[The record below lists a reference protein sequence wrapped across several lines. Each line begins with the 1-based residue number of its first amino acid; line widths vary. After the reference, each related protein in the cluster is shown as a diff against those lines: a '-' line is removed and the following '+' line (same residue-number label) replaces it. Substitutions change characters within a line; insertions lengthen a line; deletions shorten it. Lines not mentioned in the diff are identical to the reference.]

1 MFDQKHLKI
10 FIVIFFA
17 YIISTFSLKAIF
29 IANSPKIRNDLEY
42 KINYF
47 AQNILQNN
55 FLTKRNNNISE
66 EEKNIQKIAA
76 GVYAQTI
83 SGVSVKQYRLNE
95 IEWVEHIYIVNGK
108 EIKLKIAKGDE
119 VLSQETV
126 EHLFSL

>member
-1 MFDQKHLKI
+1 MKKFINIKI
-10 FIVIFFA
+10 LLA
-17 YIISTFSLKAIF
+17 LIIAFGLSLFSVKNVF
-29 IANSPKIRNDLEY
+29 IANSPKIRNDLGY